1 MARVDGDTEPLPF
14 DAAVFD
20 LDGVL
25 TRTAELHAAA
35 WKEMI
40 DAFLATRAE
49 RTGEEQPPFD
59 PEEEYRRTVD
69 GKPRYE
75 GLASFLA
82 SRGIALPW
90 GDPSD
95 APGRETVCGLGNR
108 KQEVFRAML
117 DEEGVERIEPMIG
130 LARALRR
137 RGLAVGFATAS
148 RNGRR
153 VVEAAGI
160 AALADALVD
169 GVTAHELG
177 LAGKPEPDL
186 FLETARRLGAEAGRC
201 VLFEDSRAG
210 VEAGRRGGFGLVVG
224 VAGPGQPREPL
235 RRAGAHLVMDREAPC
250 SPEELEA
257 RFAPGREHSL
267 GGRVEDG
274 PSRRSR

>member
-1 MARVDGDTEPLPF
+1 MPHAEPLPF
-14 DAAVFD
+14 EAAVFD

-25 TRTAELHAAA
+25 TRTAGVHAAA

-40 DAFLATRAE
+40 DAYLATRAE

-82 SRGIALPW
+82 SRGIEVPW

-95 APGRETVCGLGNR
+95 APGTETVCGLGNR
-108 KQEVFRAML
+108 KQEIFRAML
-117 DEEGVERIEPMIG
+117 DEEGVERIEPMIA
-130 LARALRR
+130 LARSLRR
-137 RGLAVGFATAS
+137 RGVAVGFATAS

-160 AALADALVD
+160 AAMADAVVD
-169 GVTAHELG
+169 GVTSGELG

-186 FLETARRLGAEAGRC
+186 FLETARRLGAEPARC
-201 VLFEDSRAG
+201 ALFEDSRAG
-210 VEAGRRGGFGLVVG
+210 VEAGRRGGFGLVVA
-224 VAGPGQPREPL
+224 VAGPPRRHASL
-235 RRAGAHLVMDREAPC
+235 RGAGADLVIDREAPP
-250 SPEELEA
+250 SPEELGA
-257 RFAPGREHSL
+257 RLTTSRLSRSKT
-267 GGRVEDG
+267 RVS
-274 PSRRSR
+274 P